1 MRLFLIRHGEIKWKK
16 IGFLSYTD
24 LELTKKGILQA
35 KKLALRLKNEKIDT
49 IYSSPLKRC
58 YQTAKILSKNLN
70 CKVIL
75 APALREVNFGIF
87 EGLSLKEAEEKYPD
101 LFFKRKKDKWNFKIP
116 KGESY
121 KEAAER
127 VLKFLKKISKSK
139 KNKNIVLITH
149 VTIIKILLKLF
160 SNLSM
165 EEIDKIHFLPTSVT
179 ILEKKGK
186 KFQFSKINDYS
197 HLEI

>member
-1 MRLFLIRHGEIKWKK
+1 MKIFLIRHGETGWKK

-24 LELTKKGILQA
+24 IGLSEKGLCQTKKIAQ
-35 KKLALRLKNEKIDT
+35 KLENENIDA

-58 YQTAKILSKNLN
+58 RQTAKEIAKKLGLKIL
-70 CKVIL
+70 I
-75 APALREVNFGIF
+75 APELREVNFGIF
-87 EGLSLKEAEEKYPD
+87 EGLSLEEAERKYPD
-101 LFFKRKKDKWNFKIP
+101 LFLKRLKDKWNFKIP

-121 KEAAER
+121 KEAAAR

-139 KNKNIVLITH
+139 KNKNIVLVTH